1 MRPEHQIQQTQ
12 QTPRHIK
19 HAPMAIGEAAR
30 LDDIAAQLM
39 AVQRHW
45 NDPSREM
52 RLAIALAASRSVWH
66 AIQTALAEGTL
77 LLPADVQHNVLI
89 LSVYADS
96 KINACEAAPSAEVLG
111 SLIALTR
118 TLAGSLKEW
127 RVAA

>member
-1 MRPEHQIQQTQ
+1 MSSEKQIQQAQ
-12 QTPRHIK
+12 RNIRH
-19 HAPMAIGEAAR
+19 ADVMLSEAAQ

-45 NDPSREM
+45 NDPGREHC
-52 RLAIALAASRSVWH
+52 LAAALEASRSVWH
-66 AIQTALAEGTL
+66 AIQATLAQGALP
-77 LLPADVQHNVLI
+77 LPPEVQHNLLI

-96 KINACEAAPSAEVLG
+96 KIGACEASPDADTLG

-127 RVAA
+127 REAA